1 VTDQSNQT
9 CIVFGIPNCDQI
21 KKARRWLAEQGIAYR
36 FHDYRRDG
44 IDAALL
50 APWLKAFSWEDLINR
65 QGTTWRALPDDQRPH
80 DTASAVA
87 LMLAKP
93 SVIRRPA
100 LQFGEQRLLGFDAT
114 RWAQVTA

>member
-1 VTDQSNQT
+1 VTDPSDPA

-21 KKARRWLAEQGIAYR
+21 KKARRWLDERGIVYR

-44 IDAALL
+44 IDASLL
-50 APWLKAFSWEDLINR
+50 APWLKAFPWEALINR
-65 QGTTWRALPDDQRPH
+65 QGTTWRALTEDQRPH

-93 SVIRRPA
+93 AIIRRPA
-100 LQFGEQRLLGFDAT
+100 LQFGEQRLLGFDAA

>member
-1 VTDQSNQT
+1 VTELSDQD

-21 KKARRWLAEQGIAYR
+21 KKARRWLDEQGIAYR

-50 APWLKAFSWEDLINR
+50 APWLKAFAWETLINR
-65 QGTTWRALPDDQRPH
+65 QGTTWRALPEDQRPT

-87 LMLAKP
+87 LMIAKP
-93 SVIRRPA
+93 AMIRRPA
-100 LQFGEQRLLGFDAT
+100 LQVGEQRLLGFDAA
-114 RWAQVTA
+114 RWAQVMA